1 MLGHIFRD
9 FSTYVTSVG
18 LFKCIYLGNYLRY
31 HSEILH
37 TLLRIFGNDFL
48 KISSNSEVVMLEAF
62 VELTWNHVPLLSYY
76 FAKSKHF
83 IRTDNFGIVF
93 LGTLL

>member
-1 MLGHIFRD
+1 
-9 FSTYVTSVG
+9 
-18 LFKCIYLGNYLRY
+18 
-31 HSEILH
+31 
-37 TLLRIFGNDFL
+37 
-48 KISSNSEVVMLEAF
+48 MLEAF